1 MYVLV
6 TTMGI
11 VEYERNKLRQ
21 KEIEVKAL
29 VALVNQNVNPSMRI
43 DASIRLY
50 EMAFPD
56 KLAKKINRE
65 LGEYE

>member
-1 MYVLV
+1 MV
-6 TTMGI
+6 GI
-11 VEYERNKLRQ
+11 LTHEKIKQAQ

-50 EMAFPD
+50 EIAFPD
-56 KLAKKINRE
+56 KVAKKINKE
-65 LGEYE
+65 LSEYE

>member
-1 MYVLV
+1 MV
-6 TTMGI
+6 GI
-11 VEYERNKLRQ
+11 LTHENIKQRK

-29 VALVNQNVNPSMRI
+29 VALLNQEVNPSMRI

-50 EMAFPD
+50 EIAFPD

-65 LGEYE
+65 LSEYE

>member
-1 MYVLV
+1 MV
-6 TTMGI
+6 GI
-11 VEYERNKLRQ
+11 LSHEKIKQRK

-29 VALVNQNVNPSMRI
+29 VALLNQEVNPSMRI

-50 EMAFPD
+50 EIAFPD

-65 LGEYE
+65 LSENEW

>member
-1 MYVLV
+1 MV
-6 TTMGI
+6 GI
-11 VEYERNKLRQ
+11 LTHEKIKQRK

-29 VALVNQNVNPSMRI
+29 VALLNQEVNPSMRI

-50 EMAFPD
+50 EIAFPD

-65 LGEYE
+65 LSEYE